1 MRKHYREDFEYYTDP
16 KTGDVN
22 CKILA
27 RAAQQD
33 GVRVSNSAEAKNK
46 DDKDIAYDKKHVG
59 FKDDYASVEP
69 KADRPSK
76 NPEVAKAV
84 YKAMKKHGREKEI
97 VKKYNTDPSA
107 DVTFNGD
114 PKKPTSV
121 TIHPDG
127 SDKSYNIS
135 MDTINKYV
143 SKEGEKKKML
153 PIFKKQSKDPS
164 TFKVAENKRRMRESE
179 TSKHTITF
187 MYEPRLRYEQY
198 DISDRAFDYQFDDW
212 VLYNSNY
219 GFNPLGKVAD
229 AVATDFE
236 ELGSTGLAQYIDDY
250 EGDLKDY
257 VESIIGSFDPD
268 KEILYMDCVLKEGA
282 DPKQIIE
289 WMDGKEKPLDEALK
303 SYIDGQISDGWGE
316 GFEQQEIDDADCWC
330 AYNTDDEEDCQFYG
344 NERDAVNEAEANT
357 YEEETDD
364 DGDVVEEACTW
375 DWCKVNVRVY
385 CSFYDHSRN
394 CYKGCLIDG
403 VDENGYDRDGYDKD
417 GYNSHGRNKAG
428 FDKEGYNAAGYDKDG
443 FDRAGYDRNGR
454 DKGGFDK
461 SGVKPMNNKRPT
473 DKSGREQGAK
483 FNLTKD
489 GKVRISNTFDMG
501 EAVELSKKRV
511 AEAKKILA
519 KNNKL
524 TEAEAAEVPTDTP
537 SIRDNQLFAFI
548 RGNEDWIAIQCG
560 EYGIPESNA
569 LITFD
574 PSMIG
579 GYYALVDDGANIS
592 PDVEI
597 HTLADLQALPYP
609 PNIVTVVGDSPY
621 IEDLD
626 EWLSETEV
634 GDLAYE
640 EMDMGEKAAEIAFN
654 LSDIFNE
661 SKIKKNK
668 K

>member
-16 KTGDVN
+16 KTKDVN

-27 RAAQQD
+27 KAAQQD
-33 GVRVSNSAEAKNK
+33 GVRVSNSAEAKE
-46 DDKDIAYDKKHVG
+46 DDKDVAYDKKHKG
-59 FKDDYASVEP
+59 YKDEYVAVEP
-69 KADRPSK
+69 
-76 NPEVAKAV
+76 NPKDPEKDPAVAKAI
-84 YKAMKKHGREKEI
+84 YKYCRRHGYADDI
-97 VKKYNTDPSA
+97 TKKYNIDPSA
-107 DVTFNGD
+107 DVSFSADGEEIT
-114 PKKPTSV
+114 V
-121 TIHPDG
+121 HPDN
-127 SDKSYNIS
+127 SSKKSYKIP
-135 MDTINKYV
+135 MTAINKWIP
-143 SKEGEKKKML
+143 KEGEKKSMF

-164 TFKVAENKRRMRESE
+164 TFKVAESKRKMKESE
-179 TSKHTITF
+179 TNKHTITF
-187 MYEPRLRYEQY
+187 MYEPRLHYEQY

-229 AVATDFE
+229 AVETDFE
-236 ELGSTGLAQYIDDY
+236 ELGPTGLAQYIDDY

-268 KEILYMDCVLKEGA
+268 KEILYMDCVLKEGT

-357 YEEETDD
+357 YEPEDD
-364 DGDVVEEACTW
+364 DPDNDDYEEPVTW

-385 CSFYDHSRN
+385 CSFYDHSRD

-489 GKVRISNTFDMG
+489 GKVRIANTFDMG
-501 EAVELSKKRV
+501 EAVKLSKKRV

-524 TEAEAAEVPTDTP
+524 TEAEVAEVPTDAP
-537 SIRDNQLFAFI
+537 SIRDSQLFAFI

-560 EYGIPESNA
+560 EYGIPESSA

-579 GYYALVDDGANIS
+579 GYYALEDDGSNIS
-592 PDVEI
+592 SDVEI
-597 HTLADLQALPYP
+597 HTLAELQALPYP
-609 PNIVTVVGDSPY
+609 PNIVTIVGESPY

>member
-1 MRKHYREDFEYYTDP
+1 MRKHYKEDLEFGPDEKGKTTVKAVRTKNTTNKATKGKGSDELTSKQVLDKPSKTDLEYAKGVYGAL
-16 KTGDVN
+16 KNRGKLKDVN
-22 CKILA
+22 
-27 RAAQQD
+27 Q
-33 GVRVSNSAEAKNK
+33 E
-46 DDKDIAYDKKHVG
+46 
-59 FKDDYASVEP
+59 FKTNP
-69 KADRPSK
+69 KPDV
-76 NPEVAKAV
+76 VAKF
-84 YKAMKKHGREKEI
+84 
-97 VKKYNTDPSA
+97 S
-107 DVTFNGD
+107 GD
-114 PKKPTSV
+114 AE
-121 TIHPDG
+121 IHPDNG
-127 SDKSYNIS
+127 KPSYTISAKEIDKYAEDI
-135 MDTINKYV
+135 
-143 SKEGEKKKML
+143 KK
-153 PIFKKQSKDPS
+153 IR
-164 TFKVAENKRRMRESE
+164 RRMRESE
-179 TSKHTITF
+179 NAGKHTITF
-187 MYEPRLRYEQY
+187 MYEPRLHYEQY

-229 AVATDFE
+229 AVETDFE
-236 ELGSTGLAQYIDDY
+236 ELGPTGLAQYIDDY

-268 KEILYMDCVLKEGA
+268 KEILYMDCVLKEGT

-385 CSFYDHSRN
+385 CSFYDHSRD

-443 FDRAGYDRNGR
+443 FDRTGYDRNGR

-489 GKVRISNTFDMG
+489 GKVRIANTFDMG
-501 EAVELSKKRV
+501 EAVKLSKKRV

-524 TEAEAAEVPTDTP
+524 TEAEVAEVPTDTP
-537 SIRDNQLFAFI
+537 SIRDSQLFAFI

-560 EYGIPESNA
+560 EYGIPESSA

-579 GYYALVDDGANIS
+579 GYYALEDDGSNIS
-592 PDVEI
+592 SDVEI
-597 HTLADLQALPYP
+597 HTLAELQALPYP
-609 PNIVTVVGDSPY
+609 PNIVTIVGESPY